1 MGKRWGV
8 EGPCGEDRLVGKVG
22 IVFPP
27 VTKSA
32 ELSAASAAPALAGI
46 ALTSVNSS
54 QTLPDSSATILT
66 YLTDTERLHV
76 DSIIEASGLNAQTVL
91 RLLLELEL
99 EGRVTQHPGKLFSL
113 A

>member
-1 MGKRWGV
+1 MA
-8 EGPCGEDRLVGKVG
+8 EKVA
-22 IVFPP
+22 IRVPP
-27 VTKSA
+27 VTKSV
-32 ELSAASAAPALAGI
+32 EFPPTTVAPSPATLVF
-46 ALTSVNSS
+46 TSVNSPVTPLDGPA
-54 QTLPDSSATILT
+54 TLLT
-66 YLTDTERLHV
+66 YLTDTEKLHV